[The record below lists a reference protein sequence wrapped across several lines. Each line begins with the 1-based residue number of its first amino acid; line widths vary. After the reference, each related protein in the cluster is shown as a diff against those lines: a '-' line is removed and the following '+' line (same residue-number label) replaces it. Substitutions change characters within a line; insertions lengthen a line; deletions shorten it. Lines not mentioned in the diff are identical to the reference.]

1 MNSPSLPLFE
11 ETQRFQK
18 AWVKIPLAGYGILVL
33 SLAAWAAYQQFV
45 LGVPFSD
52 HGRPMSDGETALFSV
67 FLGLVGA
74 GLPLWVLA
82 LRLTVRVDH
91 ERVLVHFVTLR
102 KRSIPLTDIASWE
115 PLTYRPVWDY
125 GGWGI
130 RYSLKHR
137 RWAYNVSGNRG
148 VLLRFTNGKSLL
160 IGSQRP
166 EELAAALETA
176 KKSLGPNGEA

>member
-52 HGRPMSDGETALFSV
+52 